1 MIVLSKFN
9 TINNSYKPNT
19 KTHEGA
25 DAFQRDPVQAWLNML
40 FSSFLEN
47 QYYESSNSQMQRFL
61 ELTDK
66 VAYKYGYPFVG
77 KAAIFV
83 RNELGM
89 RSISQLTAA
98 WLNDKS
104 FQEKRNFYKGFM
116 HRPDDVAEIFGAVD
130 YFGGK
135 RSHAL
140 IRGSADYLSSL
151 GAYQI
156 TKYKMSGHKYNMYD
170 LINLT
175 HATSRA
181 ICDFKHDKLDTPDT
195 WENKISNAGSK
206 ESRDIEW
213 TRLVE
218 EGKLGYMALIR
229 NLNNIMKINGI
240 NRKWILKYLVPQLI
254 DGNKIRKSL
263 IFPYRI
269 YNAYKNLDI
278 HNSDIDYALSLAFS
292 KATSNVPKFDGH
304 SAVILDVSGSMEDRI
319 SSKSTMTLKDIG
331 ACFAATLI
339 LNGSNVDFIKFGS
352 YAKRKKYSA
361 IEDAFTLI
369 DKISANERCD
379 YGTNIGPVMD
389 IMHDN
394 YDRIFL
400 ISDMQ
405 IFGNR
410 YSYWYNIDRN
420 ETQEWCHKYGKIMT
434 YSFDLANY
442 DNQLEPPSNNFMFL
456 TSLNDIVFKYINLME
471 SSENIVNI
479 INSISLT

>member
-9 TINNSYKPNT
+9 TTNNYSKPNT
-19 KTHEGA
+19 KTHEKA
-25 DAFQRDPVQAWLNML
+25 DAFQRDPVQAWFNIL

-47 QYYESSNSQMQRFL
+47 QYYESSSKQMSRFL
-61 ELTDK
+61 DLTDK
-66 VAYKYGYPFVG
+66 VADKYGYPFVA

-98 WLNDKS
+98 WLNGKS

-116 HRPDDVAEIFGAVD
+116 HRPDDVSEIFAAID
-130 YFGGK
+130 YLNGK

-140 IRGSADYLSSL
+140 VRGCADYLSSL
-151 GAYQI
+151 GAYQL
-156 TKYKMSGHKYNMYD
+156 TKYKMIGHKYNMYD

-175 HATSRA
+175 HATSRT
-181 ICDFKHDKLDTPDT
+181 ICDFKHDMLESPDT
-195 WENKISNAGSK
+195 WENKISNADSK
-206 ESRDIEW
+206 ENRDTEW
-213 TRLVE
+213 IRLVE

-229 NLNNIMKINGI
+229 NLNNIMNIRSI
-240 NRKWILKYLVPQLI
+240 NRKWILDYLVPQI
-254 DGNKIRKSL
+254 VNEDKIRKSL

-269 YNAYKNLDI
+269 YNVYKNLNI

-292 KATSNVPKFDGH
+292 KATSNVPKFEGQ
-304 SAVILDVSGSMEDRI
+304 SAVILDVSGSMEHQI
-319 SSKSTMTLKDIG
+319 SYKSAMTLKEVG

-339 LNGSNVDFIKFGS
+339 LNGSNVDFIKFGT
-352 YAKRKKYSA
+352 YAKRKEFSA
-361 IEDAFTLI
+361 IEDVFKLI
-369 DKISANERCD
+369 EKMVHNEGLG
-379 YGTNIGPVMD
+379 YGTEIDSAMK
-389 IMHDN
+389 IMRDD

-405 IFGNR
+405 IFGGNHYLFYRSNNPTREWNR
-410 YSYWYNIDRN
+410 
-420 ETQEWCHKYGKIMT
+420 KYGKIMT

-456 TSLNDIVFKYINLME
+456 TSLSDIVFKYINLME
-471 SSENIVNI
+471 GSESIINI
-479 INSISLT
+479 INSISLS